1 MADEAA
7 KAIQQKVQ
15 GVESEQGTAQ
25 NAGSEPHK
33 NFGHGSAPS
42 AGTSGNM
49 TPGGKK

>member
-7 KAIQQKVQ
+7 KAIQQKVK
-15 GVESEQGTAQ
+15 GVEGEQGSAQ
-25 NAGSEPHK
+25 NAGSEPPK

-49 TPGGKK
+49 MPGTKK